1 MKQPLIKFKF
11 LENGKGLEVPHY
23 QTEGASGMDLYAAV
37 DSSKTLESGEIFCVP
52 TGLAMEIEPGFE
64 AQVRPRSGLAIKF
77 GLSIVNAPGTID
89 CDYRGEV
96 GVIIINLGKNPFVI
110 ERGMRIAQLVIQPV
124 CKAEVEVINDL
135 TETSRGAG
143 GFGHTGH

>member
-23 QTEGASGMDLYAAV
+23 QTEGSSGMDLYAAV
-37 DSSKTLESGEIFCVP
+37 DNAKTLEPGEIYCVP
-52 TGLAMEIEPGFE
+52 TGIAMEIKPGFE
-64 AQVRPRSGLAIKF
+64 AQVRPRSGLALKF

-96 GVIIINLGKNPFVI
+96 GVIMINLGKDPFVI

-124 CKAEVEVINDL
+124 CKAKIEVLEDL

>member
-11 LENGKGLEVPHY
+11 LENGKGLDVPHY
-23 QTEGASGMDLYAAV
+23 QTDGASGMDLYAAV
-37 DSSKTLESGEIFCVP
+37 DNSKTLEPGEIFCVP

-77 GLSIVNAPGTID
+77 GISIVNAPGTID

-96 GVIIINLGKNPFVI
+96 GIIIINLGKDSFVI

-124 CKAEVEVINDL
+124 CKAKVEIINNL
-135 TETSRGAG
+135 TETLRGTG

>member
-37 DSSKTLESGEIFCVP
+37 DSSKTLEPGEIFCVP

-96 GVIIINLGKNPFVI
+96 GIIIINLGKNPFVI

-135 TETSRGAG
+135 TETVRGSG

>member
-23 QTEGASGMDLYAAV
+23 QTEGSSGMDLYAAV
-37 DSSKTLESGEIFCVP
+37 DNAKTLEPGEIYCVP
-52 TGLAMEIEPGFE
+52 TGIAMEIEPGFE
-64 AQVRPRSGLAIKF
+64 AQVRPRSGLALKF

-96 GVIIINLGKNPFVI
+96 GVIMINLGKDPFVI

-124 CKAEVEVINDL
+124 CKAKIEVLEDL